1 MNVIEVDKLSKYY
14 GKLKAV
20 DDISFE
26 TKKGEIF
33 GILGPNGAGKTT
45 TLEVL
50 EGLKKQSAGNV
61 RVLGLDVKTQIKAIK
76 QRIGV
81 QLQSTAFFDFL
92 TCEETLNLFGS
103 FYKESKPS
111 RELLDEVTLSPKA
124 KTYVNNLSGGQKQRL
139 SIALALVNKPE
150 LIFLDEPTTGL
161 DPQARRKLWDLIVS
175 IRETGKTI
183 VLTTHYMEEAEF
195 LCDRVAIMDE
205 AKIKD
210 VDTPRGLIRKLEG
223 ENKVEFGSDKKLD
236 LKNLEEA
243 TASLT
248 ADYVEGDIYSLRTK
262 DSHKTMNL
270 LLDYAKNNKIELNN
284 LHVSRATLE
293 DVFLSYTGKS
303 LREK

>member
-175 IRETGKTI
+175 IRKTGKTI